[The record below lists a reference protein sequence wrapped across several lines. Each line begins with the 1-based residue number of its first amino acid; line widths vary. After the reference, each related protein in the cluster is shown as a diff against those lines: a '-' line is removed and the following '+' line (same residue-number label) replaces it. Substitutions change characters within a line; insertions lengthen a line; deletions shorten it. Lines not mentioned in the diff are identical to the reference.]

1 MTGAE
6 LRAILNR
13 SGASPGEFGALLGVA
28 RRTVQ
33 AWGEGRAEI
42 PPSVASLAR
51 ILDAVAQREPRG
63 VVARVMRA
71 EADLLLSD

>member
-1 MTGAE
+1 MTGAD

-13 SGASPGEFGALLGVA
+13 SGASPGEFGALIGVA

-42 PPSVASLAR
+42 PASVASLAR
-51 ILDAVAQREPRG
+51 IMDAVAQREPREI
-63 VVARVMRA
+63 VARVMRA
-71 EADLLLSD
+71 EAELLSTD